1 MANKNIYAAID
12 VGSNAI
18 RFVIGKIDER
28 KNILVNIYRERVPL
42 RLGRDSFENGEI
54 STATEK
60 DLISTFERFQ
70 DLIET
75 HEVPPTNICAVGT
88 SALRDAKNKA
98 VICEKILSKTSIPI
112 KILTGLE
119 EAESVYYAFKKS
131 WHLNV
136 HPLLFMDLGG
146 GSLEF
151 NLVVKKQL
159 KYSSSINIGT
169 VRLLLASKKE
179 TKIYESLIRDFEKQI
194 AKTFSRLENISSGS
208 RSQLSLVGTG
218 GNLRCLGVLR
228 KSILGKSSSDFA
240 KKKDV
245 EEILSIIKNSSIK
258 TRIEEFEMRKDR
270 AEVIEGALEIIDR
283 VMTSGNFEKIY
294 LPNIGLIHGIL
305 WQLYEKN
312 STKNQGKENS
322 LSPPSTKSK
331 TFF

>member
-1 MANKNIYAAID
+1 M
-12 VGSNAI
+12 
-18 RFVIGKIDER
+18 
-28 KNILVNIYRERVPL
+28 
-42 RLGRDSFENGEI
+42 
-54 STATEK
+54 
-60 DLISTFERFQ
+60 
-70 DLIET
+70 
-75 HEVPPTNICAVGT
+75 
-88 SALRDAKNKA
+88 
-98 VICEKILSKTSIPI
+98 ICEKILSKTAIPI

-131 WHLNV
+131 WHLST

-169 VRLLLASKKE
+169 VRLLLAAKKE
-179 TKIYESLIRDFEKQI
+179 IKLYESLLRDFEKQI
-194 AKTFSRLENISSGS
+194 AKIFGRLTNVSSGNLL
-208 RSQLSLVGTG
+208 QLSLVGTG
-218 GNLRCLGVLR
+218 GNLRCLGTLR
-228 KSILGKSSSDFA
+228 KKVLGKSSSDFA
-240 KKKDV
+240 KKRDV
-245 EEILSIIKNSSIK
+245 EEILSIIKKTSIK
-258 TRIEEFEMRKDR
+258 TRVEEFEMRKDR

>member
-1 MANKNIYAAID
+1 MAKKNIYAAID

-18 RFVIGKIDER
+18 RFVIGKMDER
-28 KNILVNIYRERVPL
+28 KNTLVHIYRERVPL
-42 RLGRDSFENGEI
+42 RLGRDSFEHGEI

-60 DLISTFERFQ
+60 DLISTFERFHG
-70 DLIET
+70 LIET
-75 HEVPPTNICAVGT
+75 HEIPQANICAVGT

-98 VICEKILSKTSIPI
+98 VICEKILSKTAIPI

-131 WHLNV
+131 WNLST

-169 VRLLLASKKE
+169 VRLLLAAKKE
-179 TKIYESLIRDFEKQI
+179 TKLYEGLLRDFEKQI
-194 AKTFSRLENISSGS
+194 AKIFNRLTNVSSGNML
-208 RSQLSLVGTG
+208 QLSLVGTG
-218 GNLRCLGVLR
+218 GNLRCLGTLR
-228 KSILGKSSSDFA
+228 KKVLGKSSSDFA

-245 EEILSIIKNSSIK
+245 EEILSIIRKTSIK
-258 TRIEEFEMRKDR
+258 MRIEEFEMRKDR
-270 AEVIEGALEIIDR
+270 AEVIEGALEIIDK

-294 LPNIGLIHGIL
+294 LPNIGLIHGVL

-312 STKNQGKENS
+312 GTKN
-322 LSPPSTKSK
+322 
-331 TFF
+331 